1 MDSIWKQL
9 PNDISVQVL
18 SYGDPE
24 VFKKF
29 KLVLEQIEFLKKE
42 FQILRN
48 RNYRN
53 SIWRYQPETNFLYYV
68 LRSCYIKN
76 FINKK
81 ILIYSENYLKP
92 STSMGSRP
100 SRGSVLYTLL

>member
-9 PNDISVQVL
+9 PNDIVAQVL

-29 KLVLEQIEFLKKE
+29 KLVLEQIEFLKIE
-42 FQILRN
+42 FQFLRN
-48 RNYRN
+48 YHT
-53 SIWRYQPETNFLYYV
+53 SIWRIQPETKFLYYA
-68 LRSCYIKN
+68 LRSCFIKN
-76 FINKK
+76 VLNKK

-92 STSMGSRP
+92 STSLGST
-100 SRGSVLYTLL
+100 LYYELSN

>member
-9 PNDISVQVL
+9 PNDIVVQVL

-29 KLVLEQIEFLKKE
+29 KLVFEQIEFLKKE
-42 FQILRN
+42 FQFLRN
-48 RNYRN
+48 YHT
-53 SIWRYQPETNFLYYV
+53 SIWRYQPETNFLYYA
-68 LRSCYIKN
+68 LLSCFIKN
-76 FINKK
+76 VLNKK

-92 STSMGSRP
+92 SSFGST
-100 SRGSVLYTLL
+100 LYYELSN